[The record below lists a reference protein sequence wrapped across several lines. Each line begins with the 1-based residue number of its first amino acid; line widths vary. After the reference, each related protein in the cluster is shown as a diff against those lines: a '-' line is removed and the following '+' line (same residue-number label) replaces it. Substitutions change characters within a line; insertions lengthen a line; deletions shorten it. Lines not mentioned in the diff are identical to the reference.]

1 MAEQFQERRAAAAE
15 TAWLSNLVETMDAVS
30 RPEAE
35 PCRLSLQ
42 QAVQAH
48 LAGPS
53 IPAAFYGSK
62 FSLNN

>member
-1 MAEQFQERRAAAAE
+1 MAQQSQQRRTAAAE
-15 TAWLSNLVETMDAVS
+15 TAWLSSLVQTMDAVS
-30 RPEAE
+30 VPEAR
-35 PCRLSLQ
+35 PCQQWLQ

-53 IPAAFYGSK
+53 IPSDFYGSK

>member
-1 MAEQFQERRAAAAE
+1 MAEQSQERRAVAAE

-30 RPEAE
+30 VPEAE
-35 PCRLSLQ
+35 PCRQSLQ
-42 QAVQAH
+42 RAVQAH